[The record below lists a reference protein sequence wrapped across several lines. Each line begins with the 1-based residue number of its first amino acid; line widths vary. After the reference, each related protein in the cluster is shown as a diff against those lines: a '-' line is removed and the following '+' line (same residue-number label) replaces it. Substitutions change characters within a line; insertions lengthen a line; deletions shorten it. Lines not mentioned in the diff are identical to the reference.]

1 VILVAYVKRHQCGF
15 GRVFTSF
22 VKSDIADVWI
32 NMASWYSSSDDSDV
46 CGKPDPDES
55 FELRL
60 AEVEKG
66 KNELWTLYKS
76 GAEAGMAHINQVLDA
91 VGFLYGERLRD
102 EVRGGLRW
110 LLADRESLSQIGLI
124 VSLRERHL
132 WVHDGHF
139 NVLEWGGVDLYA
151 YLEKY
156 GIECS
161 GIIDHWAELQ
171 SDARALWSL
180 YENSS
185 SCTAVIENATFGSC
199 MTPFSRHMEI
209 VWKPS

>member
-1 VILVAYVKRHQCGF
+1 
-15 GRVFTSF
+15 
-22 VKSDIADVWI
+22 
-32 NMASWYSSSDDSDV
+32 MASWSSSSDESDFCV
-46 CGKPDPDES
+46 IPDPDES

-66 KNELWTLYKS
+66 KSELWTLYKS
-76 GAEAGMAHINQVLDA
+76 GAEAGMTHINQVLDA
-91 VGFLYGERLRD
+91 VGFLYGERVRD

-110 LLADRESLSQIGLI
+110 LLADPESLSQIGLI
-124 VSLRERHL
+124 VGLRERHL

-139 NVLEWGGVDLYA
+139 DVLSWGSVDLYA

-161 GIIDHWAELQ
+161 GNN
-171 SDARALWSL
+171 RSL
-180 YENSS
+180 GRTAIRCSCVVCSCMKTSS
-185 SCTAVIENATFGSC
+185 PCTAAIENETFGSC
-199 MTPFSRHMEI
+199 TTPFSQHMEI